1 MDWHAEYVNL
11 GRAAALCDCAPLDAN
26 YNASTHTFTPKIA
39 VPRAYFTGEGRSQG
53 VALTLVTASGSAS
66 RPVRTFHRDSWSD
79 TVYDWQRP
87 DAARRC
93 CRCRIP
99 IGRWR
104 LWLVALSVT
113 GASRCRTGIAL

>member
-66 RPVRTFHRDSWSD
+66 RPVRTFTAIVGPIRSTTGRCPMPRDDAVAVGYLLVGGACSWCD
-79 TVYDWQRP
+79 
-87 DAARRC
+87 
-93 CRCRIP
+93 CR
-99 IGRWR
+99 
-104 LWLVALSVT
+104 
-113 GASRCRTGIAL
+113 